1 MYAWETLTGPL
12 RTIQDCLREVEATW
26 LVGGSCGL
34 LLQDVALTAAPRDLD
49 LYVDAEGALEL
60 HQALSDYATD
70 SQVEDRSSIY
80 RSILSHYRIEGA
92 KVELVGGFEVTS
104 KDSLYKVEVD
114 FLHKH
119 YSPKIHLTGE
129 APTREILE
137 TLHVMPLEHEL
148 IFNVLRNRPDR
159 YEAIAAV
166 MKSRQPAWSH
176 AMEALVERNACSES
190 LIHELQRLLLT

>member
-1 MYAWETLTGPL
+1 MYAWETLAGPL
-12 RTIQDCLREVEATW
+12 RTIQSCLREVEALW

-34 LLQDVALTAAPRDLD
+34 LLQGVALTAAPRDLD
-49 LYVDAEGALEL
+49 LYVDAEGAQEL

-80 RSILSHYRIEGA
+80 RSILSHYRIEGT

-114 FLHKH
+114 YLHKN
-119 YSPKIHLTGE
+119 YSPIIHLPGE
-129 APTREILE
+129 VSTKDCLE
-137 TLHVMPLEHEL
+137 TLHLMPLEHEL

-159 YEAIAAV
+159 YNAIAEV
-166 MKSRQPAWSH
+166 MKSRRPTWSQ
-176 AMEALVERNACSES
+176 AMEALIERNTCSET
-190 LIHELQRLLLT
+190 LIQELQRLLLV